1 MFAFAADPMTASV
14 VFPPWSRAA
23 VATPAAWRFARVV
36 EGSEAQTGPRLEWL
50 LRRNCSITPARL
62 FGVYLSLCTVSLV
75 IALGFAWQGASPVLA
90 FAAIELVLV
99 GLALLV
105 YARHAADHERITLA
119 GDRLAVLH
127 QRGGQ
132 VDERL
137 FRAAWVRVE
146 PLTSDRSLIEL
157 TGDGQSSRVG
167 RYLRPELRQPL
178 AQELRSALRAMPS
191 SKNSSAPDNK

>member
-1 MFAFAADPMTASV
+1 MTASV
-14 VFPPWSRAA
+14 ASSPWSRAA
-23 VATPAAWRFARVV
+23 AGRPADWRFARVV
-36 EGSEAQTGPRLEWL
+36 DGGAEAQAAPRLEWL
-50 LRRNCSITPARL
+50 LQRNCSLTPAQL

-90 FAAIELVLV
+90 FAGIELLLV
-99 GLALLV
+99 GGALLI

-119 GDRLAVLH
+119 GDCLAVLH
-127 QRGGQ
+127 QHGGHT
-132 VDERL
+132 DERR

-178 AQELRSALRAMPS
+178 AQELRSALRSRPS
-191 SKNSSAPDNK
+191 FKSHSDSELK